1 LNQPQ
6 KLKRGEKKQN
16 PRKQRKCRKE
26 TFCLQM
32 RTCEVGFWEKER
44 KNCTFEM
51 RERKN
56 RKKDVVRRKSPKR
69 EIQSLKENDSD
80 TQRQTQSQVDIICL
94 IFEILYTMSACLGFV
109 LCV

>member
-1 LNQPQ
+1 
-6 KLKRGEKKQN
+6 
-16 PRKQRKCRKE
+16 
-26 TFCLQM
+26 M

-69 EIQSLKENDSD
+69 EIQSFKENDSD

-94 IFEILYTMSACLGFV
+94 IFEILYYECMLGFCFV
-109 LCV
+109 CLSVKSSYSKESHTKSTQ

>member
-1 LNQPQ
+1 
-6 KLKRGEKKQN
+6 
-16 PRKQRKCRKE
+16 
-26 TFCLQM
+26 M

-56 RKKDVVRRKSPKR
+56 RRKDVVRRKSPKR
-69 EIQSLKENDSD
+69 EIQSFKENDSD